1 MTHLKGVIMGKQA
14 QIMKFS
20 LCFTLGLVVWRLID
34 TYLFLDE
41 GLRFSSNHNVH
52 KAVTTGLDLLLIS
65 LGLFVMIRKT
75 SNAAERYLW
84 LSFTFAFAASF
95 VMSIAEHIPFPIGFL
110 FGVEAVMVTSLWA
123 AFVLWRKHKNTPKEP
138 A

>member
-1 MTHLKGVIMGKQA
+1 MGKQA

-20 LCFTLGLVVWRLID
+20 LYFILGLVVWRLID
-34 TYLFLDE
+34 TYLFLSE
-41 GLRFSSNHNVH
+41 GLRFSNHNVH
-52 KAVTTGLDLLLIS
+52 EAVTTGLDLLLIG
-65 LGLFVMIRKT
+65 LGLFVMIKKT

-95 VMSIAEHIPFPIGFL
+95 VMNIAEHIPFPIGFL
-110 FGVEAVMVTSLWA
+110 FGIEAVMVTSLWT